1 MPGDFDLSWWGF
13 RAAASFC
20 RPISICKPVGE
31 AEVDSLCA
39 AMHVLPVSSFLVCP
53 KFLGLH
59 QEFSCQRFPSPVERR
74 ELCRYTSES
83 AGVARLAPCPSADL
97 RCLRDTHLESAN
109 VAVNDLP
116 VNGIP
121 FRC

>member
-59 QEFSCQRFPSPVERR
+59 QEFSCQRFPSLVERR
-74 ELCRYTSES
+74 ELCRYTSCK
-83 AGVARLAPCPSADL
+83 ARTLPHRPTFVACAIRTWS
-97 RCLRDTHLESAN
+97 RRT
-109 VAVNDLP
+109 
-116 VNGIP
+116 
-121 FRC
+121 FW